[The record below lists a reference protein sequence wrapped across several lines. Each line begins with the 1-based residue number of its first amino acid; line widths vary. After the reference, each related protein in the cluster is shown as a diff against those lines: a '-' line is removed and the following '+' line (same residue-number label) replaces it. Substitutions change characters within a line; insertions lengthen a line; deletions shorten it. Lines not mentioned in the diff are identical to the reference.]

1 MNTDET
7 VDPDFGGGGGP
18 LCGTDTTPD
27 CPLRAV
33 YLERNALIYQ
43 LAGTRTDCE
52 RIRRAARRV
61 DEYLI
66 GVLRSAI
73 ELSHPL
79 EHQHQ
84 HQEHGITARSDRP
97 AI

>member
-1 MNTDET
+1 MNTDKP
-7 VDPDFGGGGGP
+7 VDPSYGGGH
-18 LCGTDTTPD
+18 LCGTDTTPE
-27 CPLRAV
+27 CPLQAV

-43 LAGTRTDCE
+43 LAGSRTDRE
-52 RIRRAARRV
+52 RIRMAARRV

-79 EHQHQ
+79 EHPHQ
-84 HQEHGITARSDRP
+84 HQEHGQHCAT
-97 AI
+97 